1 MGDFRWQ
8 HILRH
13 TLYRECLK
21 KISEAEKDRIFCK
34 HDMEHNERVAA
45 LLKKYIDRE
54 NTDGKNVP
62 ELINDDILYAAAYLH
77 DIGRCK
83 QYEDGSNHAV
93 KSAELA
99 DVILK
104 DCSYN
109 DAEIE
114 EIKNAIMMHD
124 SKHETGTLLA
134 KLLYRAD
141 KKSRPCY
148 ECAATKECYWPPE
161 KRNKREDEELIG

>member
-45 LLKKYIDRE
+45 LLKKYVE
-54 NTDGKNVP
+54 SEEESP
-62 ELINDDILYAAAYLH
+62 FLNDDILYAAAYLH

-114 EIKNAIMMHD
+114 EIRNAI
-124 SKHETGTLLA
+124 
-134 KLLYRAD
+134 
-141 KKSRPCY
+141 
-148 ECAATKECYWPPE
+148 
-161 KRNKREDEELIG
+161 KRL